1 MTDETKH
8 HIVKYKTYVYVLMVL
23 ILLTIVSVAITG
35 VDLGRMAVIA
45 ALLLAS
51 AKSSLVL
58 WYFMHLK
65 YESKA
70 LRIMVGLVLFLLV
83 AVMII
88 TFLDYSFQ

>member
-1 MTDETKH
+1 MANETKH
-8 HIVKYKTYVYVLMVL
+8 HIVKYKTYFYVLVA
-23 ILLTIVSVAITG
+23 LLLFTTVSVAITG
-35 VDLGRMAVIA
+35 IHLGRLAVVA

-70 LRIMVGLVLFLLV
+70 LRVMVGLVLFLFI

-88 TFLDYSFQ
+88 TFLDYSFH